1 MKKAIDMTSIMRRG
15 EDTRVDRVRSEIEP
29 EQADMPSPYGDLRP
43 PARVPT
49 VAMSIRLPVDMHETL
64 KVRAFRTGISIQ
76 QMISAAVA
84 RAIADDFR

>member
-15 EDTRVDRVRSEIEP
+15 EDTRVDKVRSEIEP
-29 EQADMPSPYGDLRP
+29 EQANMPSLYGDLRP

-64 KVRAFRTGISIQ
+64 KVRAFRTGVSIQ

-84 RAIADDFR
+84 KAIADDFR